1 MVSRKFKR
9 LSVIIILI
17 FLILFISN
25 CVPPKN
31 KCIIE
36 SCQII
41 DDTIII
47 IIQPNGIRLDDFTE
61 IKIGKYNFY
70 DKRKIDEESL
80 SEFSYELM
88 FFNTEKL
95 ENEIKITA
103 DWVNQE
109 LKETPV
115 FTNDKI
121 YKIHISNGPQH
132 IQAETVYKNGVFVIT
147 KQYYTRAS

>member
-9 LSVIIILI
+9 LSVIIIYI

-25 CVPPKN
+25 CVPPTN

-80 SEFSYELM
+80 LASGENNLHGSGEI
-88 FFNTEKL
+88 NQKKSKEKSHY
-95 ENEIKITA
+95 
-103 DWVNQE
+103 Q
-109 LKETPV
+109 
-115 FTNDKI
+115 F
-121 YKIHISNGPQH
+121 
-132 IQAETVYKNGVFVIT
+132 
-147 KQYYTRAS
+147 